1 MRESA
6 FRSGVTRW
14 AAVGLLLCTGL
25 WQPLAEARAPAR
37 TVVPVTLA
45 PLTEAEH
52 AIATLVQV
60 GDLPCE
66 LGQSVR
72 LRADETAPGHFHL
85 QLKTQRFH
93 LRPVASSTGAVRL
106 EDPAQGAVW
115 LQLANKS
122 MLMSQKLGRRLVDEC
137 VGPMQREQAEAMKRN
152 PAPHLFDVAQSPRQ
166 D

>member
-1 MRESA
+1 MRETVWRA
-6 FRSGVTRW
+6 GV
-14 AAVGLLLCTGL
+14 AGLCLCAGL
-25 WQPLAEARAPAR
+25 WPPLAWSRAPAD

-45 PLTEAEH
+45 PLSEAEH
-52 AIATLVQV
+52 AIAARVHV

-85 QLKTQRFH
+85 QLKAQRFH

-137 VGPMQREQAEAMKRN
+137 AGPVQRAQAEAMKRH
-152 PAPHLFDVAQSPRQ
+152 PAPHLLDVAQSPRL

>member
-1 MRESA
+1 MRERVWRA
-6 FRSGVTRW
+6 G
-14 AAVGLLLCTGL
+14 AVGLCLCAGL
-25 WQPLAEARAPAR
+25 WPPLASARPPARA
-37 TVVPVTLA
+37 VVPVTLA

-52 AIATLVQV
+52 AIAAQVHV

-85 QLKTQRFH
+85 QLKAQRFH
-93 LRPVASSTGAVRL
+93 LRPVVSSTGAVRL
-106 EDPAQGAVW
+106 EDAAQGAVW

-122 MLMSQKLGRRLVDEC
+122 MLMSQKQGRRLVDEC
-137 VGPMQREQAEAMKRN
+137 ASPVQVAYAETLKRH
-152 PAPHLFDVAQSPRQ
+152 PAPHLLDVAQSPRL